1 MHIGILTLHL
11 HLPGCHS
18 LKEKR
23 RRVKPLL
30 NRLHKEFNLSV
41 AEVDAHDVWQ
51 TAVIACVTVSN
62 HGGHAQ
68 QMLQNVVRWVE
79 THWPDVLIAEER
91 VTLC

>member
-1 MHIGILTLHL
+1 MRVGILMLHL
-11 HLPGCHS
+11 RLPGCRS

-41 AEVDAHDVWQ
+41 AEVDAQDVWQ

-62 HGGHAQ
+62 DGGYAQ
-68 QMLQNVVRWVE
+68 HMLQKVVQWVE
-79 THWPDVLIAEER
+79 VHWPDVQIAEEH

>member
-1 MHIGILTLHL
+1 MHIGILTVHL

-30 NRLHKEFNLSV
+30 QRLHKEFNLSV
-41 AEVDAHDVWQ
+41 AEVDAQDVWQ
-51 TAVIACVTVSN
+51 TAVIACVMVSN
-62 HGGHAQ
+62 DGGHAQ
-68 QMLQNVVRWVE
+68 RTLQKVVQWIE
-79 THWPDVLIAEER
+79 TYWPDVDVSEEQ